1 MNNSYSLAGTDDSQ
15 IDWERDQ
22 RMQMVLRKYRLTSNN
37 LQQSVDSNKPTV
49 KVNMMGSNAFERE
62 FNMT

>member
-22 RMQMVLRKYRLTSNN
+22 RMQMVLRKYRLTTNN
-37 LQQSVDSNKPTV
+37 LQ
-49 KVNMMGSNAFERE
+49 
-62 FNMT
+62 